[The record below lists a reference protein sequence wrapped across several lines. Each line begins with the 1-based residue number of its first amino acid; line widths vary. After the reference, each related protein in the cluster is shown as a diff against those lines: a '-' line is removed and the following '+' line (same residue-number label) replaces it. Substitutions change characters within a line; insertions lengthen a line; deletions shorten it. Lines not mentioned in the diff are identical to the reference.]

1 MVKDAGLSCR
11 FIISRKPDGAPVT
24 ERAIPLAIFEAE
36 PSVRQ
41 HYLRRWLKAKSI
53 LRLRENTDELSST
66 KAPLRV
72 SVLHSVHQNKPYFNA
87 SLRRGT
93 LTKSSVV
100 DPDPAFQ
107 VNPDPGF

>member
-41 HYLRRWLKAKSI
+41 HYLRRWLKARSI
-53 LRLRENTDELSST
+53 PN
-66 KAPLRV
+66 
-72 SVLHSVHQNKPYFNA
+72 
-87 SLRRGT
+87 
-93 LTKSSVV
+93 
-100 DPDPAFQ
+100 
-107 VNPDPGF
+107 

>member
-53 LRLRENTDELSST
+53 LNEEENTDEFIFYVVCGSGSGQPGSRSELE
-66 KAPLRV
+66 K
-72 SVLHSVHQNKPYFNA
+72 KPI
-87 SLRRGT
+87 L
-93 LTKSSVV
+93 
-100 DPDPAFQ
+100 
-107 VNPDPGF
+107 